1 MSAYFR
7 EWCVL
12 GLVFLGVVVFVF
24 KFIVQDLPDD
34 FLSKCS
40 ERAKKS
46 KGGR

>member
-7 EWCVL
+7 ELLVL
-12 GLVFLGVVVFVF
+12 GVVFVGIVVFVF